1 MNRRSNANSQAQA
14 NMHTSQ
20 MWCESLSNSPP
31 PPTPPLCINFLLHFR
46 SDSSHGAAAAG
57 RDSPRPARLPARRDQ
72 QRPRHP
78 GQGRQQQQQQWRDAA
93 LEGAADGKSSCVQR
107 RLLTHGMRRC
117 GTCRPVVQSHG
128 QEAHPGLLFPGV
140 SFRLAV
146 FLCQA
151 ARFGVRDR
159 WFWVYYCLQ
168 SSFGAFVSLFAFLLR
183 VGGLDAYRMMIIVEE
198 C

>member
-1 MNRRSNANSQAQA
+1 M
-14 NMHTSQ
+14 
-20 MWCESLSNSPP
+20 
-31 PPTPPLCINFLLHFR
+31 CINFLLHFR

-57 RDSPRPARLPARRDQ
+57 RNAPRPAGLPARPDQ

-78 GQGRQQQQQQWRDAA
+78 GQGRQQQQRQRRRDAA
-93 LEGAADGKSSCVQR
+93 LEGTADGKNSCIQH

-117 GTCRPVVQSHG
+117 GACPPVVQSHG

-151 ARFGVRDR
+151 ARFGVRDLGGLAVIIIWR
-159 WFWVYYCLQ
+159 VWGL
-168 SSFGAFVSLFAFLLR
+168 LLLLR
-183 VGGLDAYRMMIIVEE
+183 GLGFIIIAFDSVLLLLFL
-198 C
+198 CLLF